1 MSSTPLNLAVLI
13 DADNAPGAVATPL
26 LAEIA
31 RHGTATIRRAYGDWT
46 TPNLRAWKEVLHAL
60 AIQPVQQFSYT
71 TGKNAT
77 DSALIIDAIDILHGG
92 SLSGF
97 CIVSSDSDYT
107 RLATRIREAGRV
119 VYGYGEQKTPP
130 PFVNACDKFT
140 YTEVLRPAPVAPVAP
155 AVATDQ
161 PAQAPDAPPA
171 LAPLLRAAIEASA
184 REDGWAHL
192 GAVGSMAARTH
203 PAFDARNY
211 GFARLS
217 DLVKAQPYLE
227 TRAIPAG
234 PDSPHVVLYA
244 RVRPGAR

>member
-1 MSSTPLNLAVLI
+1 MSAPPLNLAVLI
-13 DADNAPGAVATPL
+13 DADNAQAAAATAL

-46 TPNLRAWKEVLHAL
+46 TPTLRAWKQVLHAL

-77 DSALIIDAIDILHGG
+77 DSALIIDAMDILHGG
-92 SLSGF
+92 AVSGF

-119 VYGYGEQKTPP
+119 VYGYGEQKTPA

-140 YTEVLRPAPVAPVAP
+140 YTEVLRPAEP
-155 AVATDQ
+155 ARIAAATLTTDE
-161 PAQAPDAPPA
+161 PTDSPPA
-171 LAPLLRAAIEASA
+171 LEPLLRAAIEASA

-192 GAVGSMAARTH
+192 GTVGHMAARMH
-203 PAFDARNY
+203 PSFDARNH
-211 GFARLS
+211 GFSRLS
-217 DLVKAQPYLE
+217 DLVNAQPYLE
-227 TRAIPAG
+227 TRTSPAG
-234 PDSPHVVLYA
+234 PDSPQLVMYT
-244 RVRPGAR
+244 RVRARPQT